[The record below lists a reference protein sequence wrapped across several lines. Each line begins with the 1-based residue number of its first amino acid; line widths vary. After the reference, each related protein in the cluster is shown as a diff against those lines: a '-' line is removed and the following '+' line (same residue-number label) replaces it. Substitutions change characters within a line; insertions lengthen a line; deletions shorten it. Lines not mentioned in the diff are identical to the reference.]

1 MEKQLSGDHSKNKQ
15 ASECM
20 KHSSQ
25 ELNLR
30 LKITLSRVN
39 KDLWVLLDFFK
50 GKKQITFCRG
60 KDRQNY
66 LLTFHCPVKFV
77 PFSQIQKNAI
87 NI

>member
-1 MEKQLSGDHSKNKQ
+1 MTHRGPFQPQTFCDSVTAESV
-15 ASECM
+15 

-30 LKITLSRVN
+30 LRITLSRVN
-39 KDLWVLLDFFK
+39 RDLWVLFDFCK
-50 GKKQITFCRG
+50 GKKKQVRG

-77 PFSQIQKNAI
+77 FLFPKFGKGS
-87 NI
+87 